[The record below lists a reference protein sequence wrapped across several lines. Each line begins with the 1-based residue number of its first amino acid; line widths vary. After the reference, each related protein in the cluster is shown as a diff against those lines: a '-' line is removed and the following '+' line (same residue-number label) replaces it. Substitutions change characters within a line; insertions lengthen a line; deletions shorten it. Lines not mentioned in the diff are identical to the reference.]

1 MAHWSE
7 ISIMISSMGKTLTQ
21 ICKLV
26 YMISLSTMQ
35 HYKTAPMLTKEE
47 WLCMIRISSMM
58 ISNPVPVMVVVA
70 EVDPPVAGL
79 LAGEDVD
86 AVTDEVVQ
94 FLL

>member
-1 MAHWSE
+1 
-7 ISIMISSMGKTLTQ
+7 
-21 ICKLV
+21 
-26 YMISLSTMQ
+26 
-35 HYKTAPMLTKEE
+35 
-47 WLCMIRISSMM
+47 MIRISSMM

>member
-1 MAHWSE
+1 
-7 ISIMISSMGKTLTQ
+7 
-21 ICKLV
+21 
-26 YMISLSTMQ
+26 
-35 HYKTAPMLTKEE
+35 
-47 WLCMIRISSMM
+47 
-58 ISNPVPVMVVVA
+58 MVVVA